1 MQSLMT
7 ENDVRYF
14 PTQNETKASTSERP
28 IKTVKTKLY
37 RYFTYK
43 DNYSYLA
50 VPQSIADSYN
60 NTYHRTIGM
69 SPAAVNDNNA
79 EEVRLSTYFARQNE
93 TKPDWTRFKYKI
105 GDYVRIGH
113 LKNVFTRAYDETY
126 SGEVFQVYKRYHR
139 IILPIYRLRDLQ
151 QEEIKG
157 TFYESELK
165 KVNVDPDQT
174 WKVEKVLKSRGRRR
188 NKQYFVKWKYYP
200 KKFNSWISASDIE

>member
-1 MQSLMT
+1 MT

-14 PTQNETKASTSERP
+14 PTQNETKASTSERG
-28 IKTVKTKLY
+28 IKTIKTKLY

-43 DNYSYLA
+43 DDYKYLP
-50 VPQSIADSYN
+50 VLQSIADSYN
-60 NTYHRTIGM
+60 KTYHRTIGV
-69 SPAAVNDNNA
+69 SPTAVKESNA
-79 EEVRLSTYFARQNE
+79 EEVRLSTYFARQKNK
-93 TKPDWTRFKYKI
+93 TKPDLKRFKYKI
-105 GDYVRIGH
+105 GDYVRISH

-139 IILPIYRLRDLQ
+139 GILPIYRLRDLQ

-157 TFYESELK
+157 TFYESELQK
-165 KVNVDPDQT
+165 IVVDPNQT
-174 WKVEKVLKSRGRRR
+174 WRVEKVLKSRGRGQ